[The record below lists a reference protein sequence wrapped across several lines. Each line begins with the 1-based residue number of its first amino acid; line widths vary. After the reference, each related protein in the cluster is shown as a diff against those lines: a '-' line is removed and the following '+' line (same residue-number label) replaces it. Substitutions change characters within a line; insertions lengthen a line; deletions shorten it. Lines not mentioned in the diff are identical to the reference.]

1 MNINS
6 ISKEYFDF
14 IHKNT
19 KIIEIS
25 NGQTEIIT
33 PFVDST
39 GEGISFS
46 VHYDGKFYTIT
57 DEGFTLWDLE
67 TKGIDLIKKGKRKEL
82 FQSQLSYN
90 GFSLNKRNEIT
101 RKVSKS
107 ELGQTIHDMTQL
119 LININDLTYLHTH
132 NVTQQ
137 FFEDVKQYFMTH
149 EEFSVFPSFNITG
162 KSRLNHKF
170 SYVFKSKGLS
180 KLTRVYNSI
189 DKQKV
194 DTILTSWLDTTE
206 YRKKEFLDEEKLY
219 IILSDEGYNNMNDD
233 HLLALETYDIK
244 VLNFENKN
252 SLISELGA

>member
-1 MNINS
+1 MSINL

-14 IHKNT
+14 INNNT

-25 NGQTEIIT
+25 DGKTEIIT

-46 VHYDGKFYTIT
+46 VNHDGKFYTIT
-57 DEGFTLWDLE
+57 DDGFTLWDLE
-67 TKGIDLIKKGKRKEL
+67 TKGIDLTKKGKRKEL
-82 FQSQLSYN
+82 FQSQLQYH
-90 GFSLNKRNEIT
+90 GFSLNGNKIM

-119 LININDLTYLHTH
+119 LININDLTYLHSH
-132 NVTQQ
+132 NISQQ

-149 EEFSVFPSFNITG
+149 KEFSVFPSFNITG

-170 SYVFKSKGLS
+170 NYVFKSKGLS

-206 YRKKEFLDEEKLY
+206 YRKKEFLDEEELY
-219 IILSDEGYNNMNDD
+219 IILSDEGYKNLNDD
-233 HLLALETYDIK
+233 YLLALESYDIK
-244 VLNFENKN
+244 VLNFENKKD
-252 SLISELGA
+252 LVSELGA